1 MCICTSPKLSDDKDR
16 NLIVKVFL
24 KMVHV
29 IYSHIITP
37 QESSFKKLLSG
48 CLFVYRL
55 SGQLSQIIHSLIA

>member
-1 MCICTSPKLSDDKDR
+1 MYGQEGDNELTVTASSHIEENRIMCICTSPKLSDDKDR

-37 QESSFKKLLSG
+37 QESSF
-48 CLFVYRL
+48 
-55 SGQLSQIIHSLIA
+55 